1 MARRNE
7 QDLAGPL
14 EPKTPAWLVEAVREA
29 KQGDGSE
36 HVKATSEL
44 LERLGLS
51 TVCVDARC
59 PNRGRC
65 FSHHTATFLILGEVC
80 TRKCRFCAVHHG
92 RPLSP
97 PVADEPER
105 LARAVHELGLSHVV
119 VTSVTRDD
127 LTDGGSD
134 HYAQVVTALR
144 RRCPGVKVELLIPD
158 FHGSQEALMTV
169 LTSQP
174 DILGHNLETVPRL
187 YPEVRRGA
195 DYRLSLHLLR
205 QAKAKAPHVVTKS
218 GLMLG
223 LGETE
228 NEIEAVLDDLAGAQC
243 DMLTLGQYLAPSLGH
258 APVMRYVEQD
268 EFHCWRERALEKGF
282 KSVAAG
288 SLVRSSYKASL
299 HFRDM
304 A

>member
-1 MARRNE
+1 MARRKE
-7 QDLAGPL
+7 EYLAGPAEL
-14 EPKTPAWLVEAVREA
+14 KTPAWLVEAVREA
-29 KQGDGSE
+29 KQGDGRE

-44 LERLGLS
+44 LERLGLT

-59 PNRGRC
+59 PNRGQC

-80 TRKCRFCAVHHG
+80 TRRCRFCAVHHG
-92 RPLSP
+92 RPQGP
-97 PVADEPER
+97 PAADEPER
-105 LARAVHELGLSHVV
+105 LAQAVYELGLSHVV

-127 LTDGGSD
+127 LTDGGSG

-158 FHGSQEALMTV
+158 FQGSHEALMTV
-169 LTSQP
+169 LTSRP

-187 YPEVRRGA
+187 YPEVRQGA
-195 DYRLSLHLLR
+195 DYRLSLNLLH
-205 QAKAKAPHVVTKS
+205 QAKVKAPHVVTKS

-223 LGETE
+223 LGETRK
-228 NEIEAVLDDLAGAQC
+228 EIEVVLDDLTQVHC

-258 APVMRYVEQD
+258 APVTRYVEQE
-268 EFHCWRERALEKGF
+268 EFDFWREKALETGF

-299 HFRDM
+299 YFREM